1 MLTIEYTRH
10 RDRRLRVQDMTNALG
25 ISYGS
30 VQNILKDDL
39 GMRRVCAKFVPR
51 ILTEDQMENRK
62 LIAAELFERSVN
74 EKDFFIKNRYRR

>member
-1 MLTIEYTRH
+1 VRS
-10 RDRRLRVQDMTNALG
+10 DRRLRIQHMANALG

-39 GMRRVCAKFVPR
+39 GMWRVCAKFVPR
-51 ILTEDQMENRK
+51 ILTEEMENRK

>member
-1 MLTIEYTRH
+1 MA
-10 RDRRLRVQDMTNALG
+10 NALG

-39 GMRRVCAKFVPR
+39 GMLRVCAKFVPR
-51 ILTEDQMENRK
+51 ILTEDQRENRK

-74 EKDFFIKNRYRR
+74 EKDF